1 MQLFKFFSSGSTRV
15 AACIVGATLL
25 VSGCATPPP
34 ATDAAAVAA
43 FERDPYEPF
52 NRSMLDFNMA
62 LDKAVLRPVAWV
74 YKEGIP
80 GPIQNNIYN
89 FIENLRSPVILA
101 NDVFQG
107 EWDRAGNTLLRFA
120 MNSTIGL
127 FGINDF
133 AGEAG
138 IEKHKEDFG
147 QTLAVWDVEEGPYL
161 VLPIFGP
168 SNSRDAKGLVVD
180 ILIDPMT
187 WFGQNYGIVV
197 AATAAVDRRARQ
209 FDELDDLEKNSL
221 DFYSTVK
228 SLYGQLRENQIRN
241 GATPAPTEP
250 VPGRIGRQAG
260 SEGGASG
267 DQQSQGT
274 SAGK

>member
-1 MQLFKFFSSGSTRV
+1 MQLSEFFSLRNSRF
-15 AACIVGATLL
+15 AACIAAATLL

-34 ATDAAAVAA
+34 STDAAAVAA
-43 FERDPYEPF
+43 YEQDPYEPF
-52 NRSMLDFNMA
+52 NRAMLDFNLA
-62 LDKAVLRPVAWV
+62 LDKAVIRPAAWV

-80 GPIQNNIYN
+80 APLQVNIYN
-89 FIENLRSPVILA
+89 FLENLRSPVILA

-127 FGINDF
+127 LGINDF
-133 AGEAG
+133 AGEVG

-147 QTLAVWDVEEGPYL
+147 QTLAVWDVEAGPYL

-168 SNSRDAKGLVVD
+168 SNPRDTVGLVVD

-187 WFGQNYGIVV
+187 WYGQNYGIYL

-209 FDELDDLEKNSL
+209 FDELDELEENAL

-228 SLYGQLRENQIRN
+228 SAYGQLRENQIRN
-241 GATPAPTEP
+241 GATPAPSTP
-250 VPGRIGRQAG
+250 VPGRVGRQAG
-260 SEGGASG
+260 SVEEPSG
-267 DQQSQGT
+267 DQQSQGSST
-274 SAGK
+274 DK